1 MRLSGLVGTFRRL
14 ILTAAAL
21 VSGAVAVACCDGYQ
35 PGGVWD
41 VAIAGDG
48 SAVADHPPS
57 VSSDGGLTWSDAS
70 SGEYSPT
77 ADWVR
82 NAQSVETPRGTYFIS
97 GAKVYRDEGG
107 TAREVYSAAHLS
119 QSANRW
125 ALALDLSSCED
136 RLTTRPLDIAY
147 HPAGGNVIVAMG
159 QLGVAVGLP
168 GGEWREVAVGDN
180 YPRDFSFAGK
190 MRLLTETGFWMG
202 ALAAAFAVGG
212 AAVAFYA
219 LSGEGAGRAALIGI
233 GYVAAMPII
242 VAIVWFINLA
252 GLIYAVRMW
261 ILAIIAIGGA
271 LFIMDRRGKG
281 QSPLRTLAAAFR
293 ALREKTSDGR
303 ILAAVSTA
311 AVLAIAWYALEDSE
325 IYFTILSAVLVLVI
339 LPIFAITRIKWS
351 PLRRGIA
358 LGCSALGAVL
368 GAAALLPYSARDPGG
383 GADESFTWVLG
394 ASAVVFSAVGLA
406 LAALAVRRLAAAASA
421 IALSYALII
430 AAFALWI
437 ANAIPAAVLFLIAPI
452 AVAGALWRFLHI
464 DSQQRRGGIAAD
476 S

>member
-21 VSGAVAVACCDGYQ
+21 ASGAVAVGCCGGYQ

-41 VAIAGDG
+41 VAIADDG
-48 SAVADHPPS
+48 RAVADHPPS
-57 VSSDGGLTWSDAS
+57 VSSDGGLTWSDAR

-82 NAQSVETPRGTYFIS
+82 NAQSVETPRGTFFIS

-136 RLTTRPLDIAY
+136 ALTTRPLDIAY

-159 QLGVAVGLP
+159 QLGVAVGMP

-190 MRLLTETGFWMG
+190 MRLLTETGVWVG

-212 AAVAFYA
+212 VAVAFYA

-233 GYVAAMPII
+233 GYVAAMPISA
-242 VAIVWFINLA
+242 AIAWWSHWA
-252 GLIYAVRMW
+252 GLFYSARTWVF
-261 ILAIIAIGGA
+261 AIIAVGCA
-271 LFIMDRRGKG
+271 LFIIARRRKETPPR
-281 QSPLRTLAAAFR
+281 SLAAAFR
-293 ALREKTSDGR
+293 ALREKVSAGL
-303 ILAAVSTA
+303 IIAAGSTA
-311 AVLAIAWYALEDSE
+311 AVLAIAWIALWAYGLYY
-325 IYFTILSAVLVLVI
+325 IILQTIVVAFG
-339 LPIFAITRIKWS
+339 LPLFAITRMKAS

-358 LGCSALGAVL
+358 LGCSALGAIL
-368 GAAALLPYSARDPGG
+368 GAAALFPYSVRSPGG

-421 IALSYALII
+421 IALSYALLV

-437 ANAIPAAVLFLIAPI
+437 ANAIPAAVLFLLAPI
-452 AVAGALWRFLHI
+452 AVVVALRRFLRL
-464 DSQQRRGGIAAD
+464 DSQRRRGGIAAD

>member
-1 MRLSGLVGTFRRL
+1 MRPSGLVGTFRRL

-21 VSGAVAVACCDGYQ
+21 ASGAVAVACCGGYQ

-41 VAIAGDG
+41 VAIADDG
-48 SAVADHPPS
+48 RAVADHPPS
-57 VSSDGGLTWSDAS
+57 VSLDGGLTWSDAS

-77 ADWVR
+77 ADYVR
-82 NAQSVETPRGTYFIS
+82 NAQSVETPRGTFFVS
-97 GAKVYRDEGG
+97 GAKVYRDDGG

-136 RLTTRPLDIAY
+136 ALTTRPLDIAY
-147 HPAGGNVIVAMG
+147 HPASGNVIVAMG

-180 YPRDFSFAGK
+180 HPRDFSFAGK
-190 MRLLTETGFWMG
+190 MNLLTETGFWVG
-202 ALAAAFAVGG
+202 ALAGG
-212 AAVAFYA
+212 VAVALYA

-233 GYVAAMPII
+233 GYILILPISAAI
-242 VAIVWFINLA
+242 AWWSHWS
-252 GLIYAVRMW
+252 GLFYSARTW
-261 ILAIIAIGGA
+261 IFAIIAVGCA
-271 LFIMDRRGKG
+271 LFIIAKRRKETP
-281 QSPLRTLAAAFR
+281 QRSLAAAFR
-293 ALREKTSDGR
+293 ALREKVSAGF
-303 ILAAVSTA
+303 IFAAGSTA
-311 AVLAIAWYALEDSE
+311 AILAIAWIALWAYGLYY
-325 IYFTILSAVLVLVI
+325 IILQTVVVAFG
-339 LPIFAITRIKWS
+339 LPLFAITRMKAS

-358 LGCSALGAVL
+358 LGCSILGAVL
-368 GAAALLPYSARDPGG
+368 GAAALLPYSVLDPGG

-394 ASAVVFSAVGLA
+394 VSAVVFSAVGLA

-421 IALSYALII
+421 IALSYALLI

-437 ANAIPAAVLFLIAPI
+437 VNAIPAAVLFMLAPI
-452 AVAGALWRFLHI
+452 AVAGALRRFLHL
-464 DSQQRRGGIAAD
+464 DAERRRGGIAAD